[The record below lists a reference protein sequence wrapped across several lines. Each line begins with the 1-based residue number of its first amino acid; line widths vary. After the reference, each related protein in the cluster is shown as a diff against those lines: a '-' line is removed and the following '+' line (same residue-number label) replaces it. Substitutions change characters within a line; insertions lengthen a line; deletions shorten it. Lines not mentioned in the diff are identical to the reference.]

1 MRFRVSRKLQENRI
15 EIRLDQIRISFCFT
29 VGFYFDRF
37 YRRTRASATNA
48 VGDLLPRSKQFAR
61 FFFSVRN
68 LCARNEG
75 GSQTKALLGQI
86 ELK

>member
-61 FFFSVRN
+61 FFFQFVIY
-68 LCARNEG
+68 AHE
-75 GSQTKALLGQI
+75 TKAEVKQRRY
-86 ELK
+86 